1 MSRFSNLLTYSWSST
16 INGNPIEINA
26 YGRDVEEARREV
38 LAILGEIARTKPEY
52 DALEKEGDEC
62 VAKSFE
68 KTLAISTTLENWAQ
82 VTGSSPKPR
91 SFRAIRDKQ
100 RALIGQIPA
109 DFFNG
114 AFSASTFDYTP
125 DQIVGHRDQALGD
138 FIRTTEP
145 TCGGPVRMV
154 SFRSCLDG

>member
-1 MSRFSNLLTYSWSST
+1 MLRFSNLLTYSWSST

-38 LAILGEIARTKPEY
+38 LTILAEIARTKPEY

-68 KTLAISTTLENWAQ
+68 KTLAISTTLENWCH
-82 VTGSSPKPR
+82 SEPR
-91 SFRAIRDKQ
+91 SFYEIRDKQ

-125 DQIVGHRDQALGD
+125 DQIVGRRDQTLED

-145 TCGGPVRMV
+145 DCGGPVRMV